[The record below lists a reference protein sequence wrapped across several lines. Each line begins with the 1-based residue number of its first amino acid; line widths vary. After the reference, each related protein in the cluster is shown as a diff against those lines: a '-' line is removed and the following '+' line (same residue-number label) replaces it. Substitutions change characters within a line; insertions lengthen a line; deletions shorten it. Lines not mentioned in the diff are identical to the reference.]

1 MGRGMRARDLLAEL
15 RGRGVKLEASPD
27 GKRLRYRPRSAVGPE
42 LLDQLKEQKPELLR
56 LLEGERRK
64 LEEPDRRGLVIKFA
78 REPGWI
84 ALYDPTCGEWHEVM
98 GSECPPW
105 ILEAAKAERRGKRG
119 KVTQQ

>member
-1 MGRGMRARDLLAEL
+1 MGHGMRARDLLAEL

-27 GKRLRYRPRSAVGPE
+27 GERLRYRPRSAVGPE

-64 LEEPDRRGLVIKFA
+64 LEEPDWRGLVIKFA

-84 ALYDPTCGEWHEVM
+84 ALYDPTCREWHEVRAA
-98 GSECPPW
+98 ECPPS
-105 ILEAAKAERRGKRG
+105 ILEDAKSYHRRKRAR
-119 KVTQQ
+119 